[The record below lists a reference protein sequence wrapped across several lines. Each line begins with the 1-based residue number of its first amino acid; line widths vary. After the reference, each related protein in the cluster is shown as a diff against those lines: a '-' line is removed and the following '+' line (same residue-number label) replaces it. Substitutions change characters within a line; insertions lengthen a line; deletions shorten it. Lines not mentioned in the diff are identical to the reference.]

1 MGINLSKGQTIDLK
15 KRDGGTLSYATL
27 GLGWDAKVV
36 EHRGFFGGVK
46 KVQQNIDLDA
56 SALLCSGR
64 TVQEIVYWGQLV
76 SGDGT
81 VRHLG
86 DNLTGEGEGDD
97 ETIQIVLDGLPPAID
112 AVYLVVNSYSGETFS
127 EIDNAFVRVLDPA
140 AGDTELVRYELSEAG
155 PHTAMIMAK
164 LTRGA
169 AGWTITA
176 IGQKAEG
183 RTAQE
188 LQSAVT
194 AML

>member
-1 MGINLSKGQTIDLK
+1 MGINLNKGQTIDLK
-15 KRDGGTLSYATL
+15 KRDGGTLAYATL
-27 GLGWDAKVV
+27 GLGWDAKVI
-36 EHRGFFGGVK
+36 EQKGFFGGVK
-46 KVQQNIDLDA
+46 KIQQNIDLDA
-56 SALLCSGR
+56 SALLCNGR
-64 TVQEIVYWGQLV
+64 VVQEIVYWGHLA
-76 SGDGT
+76 SEDGT

-97 ETIQIVLDGLPPAID
+97 ETIQIGLDGLPPAID

-140 AGDTELVRYELSEAG
+140 AGDVELVRYELSEAG

-164 LTRGA
+164 LTRTST
-169 AGWTITA
+169 GWTITA
-176 IGQKAEG
+176 IGQRAQG

-188 LQSAVT
+188 LQAIVA